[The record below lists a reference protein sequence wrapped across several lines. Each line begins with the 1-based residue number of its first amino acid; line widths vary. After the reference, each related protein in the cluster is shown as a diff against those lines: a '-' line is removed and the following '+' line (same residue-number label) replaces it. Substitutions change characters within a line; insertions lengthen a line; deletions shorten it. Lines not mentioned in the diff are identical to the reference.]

1 MFSST
6 RSARQ
11 DARRRVLALS
21 AASTVGVLFAAA
33 TSPGL
38 ATASTVRTADE
49 PASDQ
54 RVLQSVSVTM
64 GPDGTFTGVEGTT
77 VSRAAGSDE
86 SSSTTKAY
94 SPQDAVSELPVRVLT
109 AYRTD
114 EGSGTDLSDLS
125 GYTGRVQ
132 IDLTVQNL
140 TMTPET
146 LQYDV
151 DGSSRSR
158 AALVGA
164 PLTVVASTALDGTDA
179 SAVVTPS
186 DKRTAP
192 STNGVLSQASDGTT
206 QVQWATILAPP
217 QIGPSATL
225 SLVVDA
231 KDFRTPSFDLSVQP
245 GLVTDPSVGALV
257 DAAFQPGDSSE
268 RKLQAR
274 TIALVGEVNTV
285 LARAGQT
292 ISKVRTTLDASA
304 ETLGSKTVG
313 DLESSATG
321 VASSMRGLDGSVKSL
336 GRDLSS
342 SLESTR
348 SSALEQL
355 LQTVKTLDSML
366 GDTSVKPQAAAVRG
380 DGCAVAVAA
389 PQGASSV
396 YGNIVQVAGQ
406 LSGFA
411 KATDSCKTSLQSS
424 ILKSVGPAEPDAD
437 TCRTNDS
444 VTCALYG
451 ARTSFSK
458 IAEDLVK
465 SGDNALSALEPLQ
478 IDKAVEQSEK
488 LSAQVAKVEEAAG
501 LLGGSVG
508 RTGTEID
515 DLRDALDDLRGQPAA
530 LRTSLASVHG
540 DALGVQT
547 AAQAEAASMVEQ
559 GRKLA
564 AELCALAGDGTNG
577 TLTAERVEQL
587 RSYLVGESCD
597 GNTTLRSP
605 DGNPPLTT
613 RIQGQVDRWADVVAA
628 TAADGPAGASI
639 TALQTQIGEV
649 DTAFDALTDSVSGDP
664 SGSPV
669 RERLRLLRSGVGDLV
684 QLDGDSLRQIKVV
697 QERQTQAIADVKAAF
712 RKAADDA
719 STDVSGT
726 VDPQI
731 RQVTK
736 NSAQSSDTLGRM
748 FDQSASGL
756 SSAAGKIARDGATTL
771 EKQKRGFAQEQAAAG
786 NRISDQV
793 EQGLSG
799 IATGVTSSTRDM
811 EAAGA
816 LLTQD
821 LNRVLLDLGDRTVNG
836 SGLLGAM
843 TTGAATARSADYQLA
858 LATDT
863 TTSYANVRS
872 ADIGGLLLRQAQ
884 SDASLQMAAALP
896 AFGIDLPTG
905 TEHRTVYTFHIGSAK

>member
-21 AASTVGVLFAAA
+21 AASTVGVLFVAAA
-33 TSPGL
+33 SPGL
-38 ATASTVRTADE
+38 ATASTVPTADE
-49 PASDQ
+49 PAPDQ
-54 RVLQSVSVTM
+54 RVLQSVAVTM
-64 GPDGTFTGVEGTT
+64 GPDGTFTGIEGTT
-77 VSRAAGSDE
+77 VSRAEGADE
-86 SSSTTKAY
+86 ASSATRTY
-94 SPQDAVSELPVRVLT
+94 SPQDAVGELPVRVLT

-114 EGSGTDLSDLS
+114 EGAGTDLSDLA

-140 TMTPET
+140 TMVPKTVE
-146 LQYDV
+146 YDV
-151 DGSSRSR
+151 DGASRSR

-164 PLTVVASTALDGTDA
+164 PLTVVASTVLEGADA
-179 SAVVTPS
+179 SSVVTPS
-186 DKRTAP
+186 SKSTAAA
-192 STNGVLSQASDGTT
+192 TNGVLSQASDGTT

-231 KDFRTPSFDLSVQP
+231 QDFTTPSFDLSVQP

-257 DAAFQPGDSSE
+257 DAAFRPGDSSE

-274 TIALVGEVNTV
+274 TIELVGEVNTV

-292 ISKVRTTLDASA
+292 ISKVRSTLDASA
-304 ETLGSKTVG
+304 ETLGTKTVA

-321 VASSMRGLDGSVKSL
+321 VASSMQGLDGSVKSL

-348 SSALEQL
+348 SSALQQL
-355 LQTVKTLDSML
+355 LQTVRTLDSML
-366 GDTSVKPQAAAVRG
+366 GDTSMKPQPAAVRG
-380 DGCAVAVAA
+380 DGCAVDVAA
-389 PQGASSV
+389 PRSASSV

-411 KATDSCKTSLQSS
+411 RATDSCKSTLQSS
-424 ILKSVGPAEPDAD
+424 ILRSVGPEKPDD
-437 TCRTNDS
+437 RSCVGSES

-451 ARTSFSK
+451 ARASFGK
-458 IAEDLVK
+458 ISQNLIEG
-465 SGDNALSALEPLQ
+465 GDKALTALEPARVQDAVDASNTLSQ
-478 IDKAVEQSEK
+478 GVDAVDLARAELPTGRGKLGRVNLKPVKTAIATAAAGVDAVAGVLDGIHGVAVASGARVATMVQQNEKLAADICVLAQDGSLDPAKAETLRSSLVSTNCDGTAKPPAQTMAGMLVEQTDAWAS
-488 LSAQVAKVEEAAG
+488 VADRSDSSSGDAAAALADLRGRIAAVTTALEALGDEAAG
-501 LLGGSVG
+501 
-508 RTGTEID
+508 E
-515 DLRDALDDLRGQPAA
+515 
-530 LRTSLASVHG
+530 G
-540 DALGVQT
+540 DT
-547 AAQAEAASMVEQ
+547 
-559 GRKLA
+559 
-564 AELCALAGDGTNG
+564 
-577 TLTAERVEQL
+577 
-587 RSYLVGESCD
+587 VGEAIKRLND
-597 GNTTLRSP
+597 
-605 DGNPPLTT
+605 
-613 RIQGQVDRWADVVAA
+613 QVDLLTRSRTAVVEKVEAVA
-628 TAADGPAGASI
+628 EQQAS
-639 TALQTQIGEV
+639 
-649 DTAFDALTDSVSGDP
+649 
-664 SGSPV
+664 
-669 RERLRLLRSGVGDLV
+669 
-684 QLDGDSLRQIKVV
+684 
-697 QERQTQAIADVKAAF
+697 AIADVREAF
-712 RKAADDA
+712 RRAAEDA
-719 STDVSGT
+719 SENVNAT

-731 RQVTK
+731 RQVTR
-736 NSAQSSDTLGRM
+736 NSTESREALGRM

-756 SSAAGKIARDGATTL
+756 TSAAGKIARDGAVTL
-771 EKQKRGFAQEQAAAG
+771 EKQKKSFTQEQAAAG
-786 NRISDQV
+786 HRISDQV
-793 EQGLSG
+793 EQGLAG

-821 LNRVLLDLGDRTVNG
+821 LNRVLLDLGDREVNG

-896 AFGIDLPTG
+896 AFGVDLPAG
-905 TEHRTVYTFHIGSAK
+905 TDHRTVYTFHIGPTK

>member
-33 TSPGL
+33 ASPGL

-49 PASDQ
+49 PAPDQ
-54 RVLQSVSVTM
+54 RVLQSVAVTM
-64 GPDGTFTGVEGTT
+64 GPDGTFTGIEGTT

-86 SSSTTKAY
+86 SGSTTKVY
-94 SPQDAVSELPVRVLT
+94 SPQDAVAELPVRVLT

-114 EGSGTDLSDLS
+114 EGSGTDLSELS

-140 TMTPET
+140 TMTPKT

-186 DKRTAP
+186 DKVTAP

-274 TIALVGEVNTV
+274 TIELVGEVNTV

-366 GDTSVKPQAAAVRG
+366 GDTSVKPQPAAVRG

-406 LSGFA
+406 LERLRQGHRL
-411 KATDSCKTSLQSS
+411 LQDLAAVSRSS
-424 ILKSVGPAEPDAD
+424 RASARPSRTPTPAAPTTPSPARCTARGPASARSP
-437 TCRTNDS
+437 
-444 VTCALYG
+444 
-451 ARTSFSK
+451 RTSSQ
-458 IAEDLVK
+458 
-465 SGDNALSALEPLQ
+465 SGDKALTALEPAQ
-478 IDKAVEQSEK
+478 HRQAPSQQPSE
-488 LSAQVAKVEEAAG
+488 LSAEVDQG
-501 LLGGSVG
+501 RGGG
-508 RTGTEID
+508 RAPGRRRRSHRHARSTTSATPSTTCATSPPRCARRWRRCTGTPSD
-515 DLRDALDDLRGQPAA
+515 
-530 LRTSLASVHG
+530 
-540 DALGVQT
+540 VQT
-547 AAQAEAASMVEQ
+547 AAA
-559 GRKLA
+559 GR
-564 AELCALAGDGTNG
+564 
-577 TLTAERVEQL
+577 
-587 RSYLVGESCD
+587 
-597 GNTTLRSP
+597 
-605 DGNPPLTT
+605 
-613 RIQGQVDRWADVVAA
+613 
-628 TAADGPAGASI
+628 
-639 TALQTQIGEV
+639 
-649 DTAFDALTDSVSGDP
+649 
-664 SGSPV
+664 
-669 RERLRLLRSGVGDLV
+669 
-684 QLDGDSLRQIKVV
+684 
-697 QERQTQAIADVKAAF
+697 
-712 RKAADDA
+712 
-719 STDVSGT
+719 
-726 VDPQI
+726 
-731 RQVTK
+731 
-736 NSAQSSDTLGRM
+736 GR
-748 FDQSASGL
+748 
-756 SSAAGKIARDGATTL
+756 R
-771 EKQKRGFAQEQAAAG
+771 
-786 NRISDQV
+786 
-793 EQGLSG
+793 
-799 IATGVTSSTRDM
+799 
-811 EAAGA
+811 
-816 LLTQD
+816 
-821 LNRVLLDLGDRTVNG
+821 
-836 SGLLGAM
+836 
-843 TTGAATARSADYQLA
+843 
-858 LATDT
+858 
-863 TTSYANVRS
+863 
-872 ADIGGLLLRQAQ
+872 
-884 SDASLQMAAALP
+884 P
-896 AFGIDLPTG
+896 
-905 TEHRTVYTFHIGSAK
+905 